1 MRLLTLAFY
10 KEVFILLKD
19 SAVSFMEHKG
29 LRLSAALAYY
39 TIFAMAPLL
48 LIVIWVVGFL
58 YGQHMEGPEAVQNE
72 IFNEAAEILGKETTA
87 QIQDIVRRISLSDQS
102 GIGVVIGIGTLVFAS
117 TTIFVQIQEGINF
130 IWDVKPKPKKGW
142 KKMLINR
149 VLSFSMVLGLGFLLV
164 TSLLLNG
171 IIMALSGVISRYF
184 PELSVYLM
192 SWVSTGITFLVITVL
207 FGFIFRF
214 LPDAKIRFR
223 DILGGALFTAFLFML
238 GRYLIGL
245 YMQYTAPGSAYGA
258 AGSLIVLL
266 LWVNYSAAIMYFGAE
281 FTKQYAKKHGN
292 GIIPASYAV
301 RVIHIEQET
310 RKAKPPEQTPAT
322 DIHDGEGSENPE

>member
-1 MRLLTLAFY
+1 MRLFTKTFYIEAFD
-10 KEVFILLKD
+10 LLKD
-19 SAVSFMEHKG
+19 SAMSFMDHKG

-58 YGQHMEGPEAVQNE
+58 YGQHLEGQDAVQNE
-72 IFNEAAEILGKETTA
+72 IFEEAAGVIGKETTA
-87 QIQDIVRRISLSDQS
+87 QLQAIVHRISVSSQS
-102 GIGVVIGIGTLVFAS
+102 GIGIIIGIGTLIFAS

-142 KKMLINR
+142 KRMLLNR
-149 VLSFSMVLGLGFLLV
+149 AVSFSMVLGLGFLLI

-171 IIMALSGVISRYF
+171 IIAALSDILSRYF
-184 PELSVYLM
+184 PELSVYLLN
-192 SWVSTGITFLVITVL
+192 WVNIGITFLVTTIL

-214 LPDAKIRFR
+214 LPDAKIRFK
-223 DILGGALFTAFLFML
+223 DVLGGALFTASLFML

-281 FTKQYAKKHGN
+281 FTKQYAQKYGK

-301 RVIHIEQET
+301 RIIHIEQET
-310 RKAKPPEQTPAT
+310 QKPKAPAHPPTDNDSNTPKERA
-322 DIHDGEGSENPE
+322 

>member
-1 MRLLTLAFY
+1 MRLFEKSFY
-10 KEVFILLKD
+10 KEVFVLLRD
-19 SAVSFMEHKG
+19 SANSFMEHKA

-48 LIVIWVVGFL
+48 LIVMWVVGFL
-58 YGQHMEGPEAVQNE
+58 YGQHVEGQEAVYNE
-72 IFNEAAEILGKETTA
+72 FFEEAATIIGKETTA
-87 QIQDIVRRISLSDQS
+87 QIQQIVRQISISEKS
-102 GIGVVIGIGTLVFAS
+102 GLGVIIGIGTLVFAS

-142 KKMLINR
+142 LRMLLNR
-149 VLSFSMVLGLGFLLV
+149 AISFSMVLGLGFLLI

-171 IIMALSGVISRYF
+171 IIAALSGVISQYM
-184 PELSVYLM
+184 PELSLYLLE
-192 SWVSTGITFLVITVL
+192 WINTGITFLIITVL
-207 FGFIFRF
+207 FGFIFHF
-214 LPDAKIRFR
+214 LPDAKVRFR
-223 DILGGALFTAFLFML
+223 DILGGALFTAALFML

-281 FTKQYAKKHGN
+281 FTKQYAQKYGK

-301 RVIHIEQET
+301 RLIHIEEET
-310 RKAKPPEQTPAT
+310 TRPKLPEQKP
-322 DIHDGEGSENPE
+322 DDENGDESNSSA

>member
-1 MRLLTLAFY
+1 MRLLEKTFY
-10 KEVFILLKD
+10 KDVFDLLAN
-19 SAVSFMEHKG
+19 SAKSFMEHKA

-39 TIFAMAPLL
+39 TIFAMAPVL
-48 LIVIWVVGFL
+48 LIVMWVVGFL
-58 YGQHMEGPEAVQNE
+58 YGQHVEGQEAVQNE
-72 IFNEAAEILGKETTA
+72 IFNEAADVIGKETTA
-87 QIQDIVRRISLSDQS
+87 QLQDLVRRLSLSDKS
-102 GIGVVIGIGTLVFAS
+102 GISIIVGIGTLIFAS

-142 KKMLINR
+142 KQMLLNR
-149 VLSFSMVLGLGFLLV
+149 AISFSMVLGLGFLLI

-171 IIMALSGVISRYF
+171 IIAALSDVIGQYF
-184 PELSVYLM
+184 PELSLYLLN
-192 SWVSTGITFLVITVL
+192 WINVGITFLITTVL
-207 FGFIFRF
+207 FGFIFHF
-214 LPDAKIRFR
+214 LPDAKVRFR

-245 YMQYTAPGSAYGA
+245 YMQYAAPGSAYGT

-281 FTKQYAKKHGN
+281 FTKQYAKKYGN

-301 RVIHIEQET
+301 RIIHIEEET
-310 RKAKPPEQTPAT
+310 TRPKLPDP
-322 DIHDGEGSENPE
+322 NPETKEGTDGGNA

>member
-1 MRLLTLAFY
+1 MRLLKKDFY
-10 KEVFILLKD
+10 KDVYVLLRD
-19 SAVSFMEHKG
+19 SAISFMEHKA

-48 LIVIWVVGFL
+48 LIVMWVVGFL
-58 YGQHMEGPEAVQNE
+58 YGQHVEGQESVQNE
-72 IFNEAAEILGKETTA
+72 LFEEAANILGRETTA
-87 QIQDIVRRISLSDQS
+87 QVQEVVRRISVSNKS
-102 GIGVVIGIGTLVFAS
+102 GIGILVGIGTLVFAS

-142 KKMLINR
+142 ARILLNR
-149 VLSFSMVLGLGFLLV
+149 AISFSMVIGLGFLLI

-171 IIMALSGVISRYF
+171 IIAALSGIIGQYF
-184 PELSVYLM
+184 PDLSLYLLN
-192 SWVSTGITFLVITVL
+192 SINVGITFLIVTVL
-207 FGFIFRF
+207 FGFIFHF
-214 LPDAKIRFR
+214 LPDAKVRFR
-223 DILGGALFTAFLFML
+223 DVLGGALFTAFLFML

-245 YMQYTAPGSAYGA
+245 YMQYTTPGSAYGT

-281 FTKQYAKKHGN
+281 FTKQYAQKYGN

-301 RVIHIEQET
+301 RVIHIEEET
-310 RKAKPPEQTPAT
+310 TRPKLPEPAPHPQAET
-322 DIHDGEGSENPE
+322 QGKDGT

>member
-1 MRLLTLAFY
+1 MKLLKKDFY
-10 KEVFILLKD
+10 KDVLGLLRD
-19 SAVSFMEHKG
+19 SATSFMEHKA

-48 LIVIWVVGFL
+48 LIVMWVVGFL
-58 YGQHMEGPEAVQNE
+58 YGQHVEGQEAVQNE
-72 IFNEAAEILGKETTA
+72 IFEEAANILGKETTV
-87 QIQDIVRRISLSDQS
+87 QIQDVVRSISVSNKS
-102 GIGVVIGIGTLVFAS
+102 GIGILVGIGTLVFAS

-142 KKMLINR
+142 KQMLLNR
-149 VLSFSMVLGLGFLLV
+149 AISFSMVIGLGFLLI

-171 IIMALSGVISRYF
+171 IIAALSGIIEQYF
-184 PELSVYLM
+184 PELSLHLLN
-192 SWVSTGITFLVITVL
+192 WVNVGITFLITAVL
-207 FGFIFRF
+207 FGFIFHF
-214 LPDAKIRFR
+214 LPDAKVRFR

-238 GRYLIGL
+238 GRSLIGL
-245 YMQYTAPGSAYGA
+245 YMQYTAPGSAYGT

-281 FTKQYAKKHGN
+281 FTKQYAKKYGS

-301 RVIHIEQET
+301 RVIHIEEET
-310 RKAKPPEQTPAT
+310 SRPKLPESDTKPNADEQSSDSA
-322 DIHDGEGSENPE
+322 

>member
-1 MRLLTLAFY
+1 MRLFTKIFYIEAFD
-10 KEVFILLKD
+10 LLKD
-19 SAVSFMEHKG
+19 SAMSFMDHKG

-58 YGQHMEGPEAVQNE
+58 YGQHLEGQDAVQNE
-72 IFNEAAEILGKETTA
+72 IFEEAAGVIGKETTA
-87 QIQDIVRRISLSDQS
+87 QLQAIVHRISVSSQS
-102 GIGVVIGIGTLVFAS
+102 GIGIIIGIGTLIFAS

-142 KKMLINR
+142 KRMLLNR
-149 VLSFSMVLGLGFLLV
+149 AVSFSMVLGLGFLLI

-171 IIMALSGVISRYF
+171 IIAALSDILSRYF
-184 PELSVYLM
+184 PELSVYLLN
-192 SWVSTGITFLVITVL
+192 WVNIGITFLVTTIL

-214 LPDAKIRFR
+214 LPDAKIRFK
-223 DILGGALFTAFLFML
+223 DVLGGALFTASLFML

-281 FTKQYAKKHGN
+281 FTKQYAQKYGK

-301 RVIHIEQET
+301 RIIHIEQET
-310 RKAKPPEQTPAT
+310 QKPKAPELPPT
-322 DIHDGEGSENPE
+322 DNDSNTSKERA